1 MAEPSN
7 DFEQGSSTKRV
18 ITSRKNTP
26 EERRRQRQ
34 EWRKKKQ
41 EQKMANF
48 TSSVRIPTTTTTTV
62 QQEDNHLVPADIP
75 KNQESQPTSS
85 KQCLAPNDV
94 KKSRVEFHNRGS
106 GEAKR
111 KGMACSRGVKM
122 VHMALDTEQRVT
134 FKQKPHQKLF
144 LMQAEV
150 NNDSKIEPKEL
161 SPEHLEYFSESPV
174 GCGTFG
180 QCFRGRYRNIE
191 VVVKQM
197 IHKETIEDQERA
209 RRNLLHEAKVISA
222 LGDHPNLPMI
232 FGVVTKSLPLCLVTQ
247 FHGVKEESITLHQ
260 AAAADML
267 NPSNCIA
274 VFQKIC
280 SALCHMHSKGY
291 LHNDLKADNVV
302 LERVSGSEE
311 LNPVVID
318 FGKSVRASSVQAYR
332 KGNGIECSTKR
343 YLAPEVRSE
352 RRYSAASDVY
362 SLGRMLKAISCV
374 VGFYQRVRELVKDLT
389 KERPSDR
396 PSLDFFTRKI
406 SEISS

>member
-7 DFEQGSSTKRV
+7 DFEHGSSTKRV

-41 EQKMANF
+41 EQKMTNF
-48 TSSVRIPTTTTTTV
+48 TSSVPIPTTTTTA

-75 KNQESQPTSS
+75 KNEESQPASS

-94 KKSRVEFHNRGS
+94 KKSRVEFHNLGS

-122 VHMALDTEQRVT
+122 VHMALDTERVT
-134 FKQKPHQKLF
+134 LKQKPHQKLF
-144 LMQAEV
+144 LMQAAV

-161 SPEHLEYFSESPV
+161 SPQHLEYFSESPV

-191 VVVKQM
+191 VIVKQM
-197 IHKETIEDQERA
+197 IHSETIEDQERA
-209 RRNLLHEAKVISA
+209 RRNLLHEAKAISA
-222 LGDHPNLPMI
+222 LGDHPNLPML
-232 FGVVTKSLPLCLVTQ
+232 FGLRLCLVTQ

-260 AAAADML
+260 AAAANIL
-267 NPSNCIA
+267 NQANCIA

-302 LERVSGSEE
+302 LERISVSEE

-318 FGKSVRASSVQAYR
+318 FGKSVKASSVQAYR
-332 KGNGIECSTKR
+332 KGSGIECSTKR

-352 RRYSAASDVY
+352 RRYSTASDIY

-396 PSLDFFTRKI
+396 PSLDFFARKL